1 MRKKDEDQ
9 YSYISL
15 EALTT
20 PTDHYTCRLN
30 MWWLVEPSRGV
41 LVFRPS
47 NTYQCNSSKQVLE
60 HIRDDRLLDIVFI
73 PMAFLPPTNHW

>member
-1 MRKKDEDQ
+1 MRNRDDDP

-30 MWWLVEPSRGV
+30 VWWLVEPGRGA
-41 LVFRPS
+41 LVYRVGNS
-47 NTYQCNSSKQVLE
+47 YQCNKDKRVLE
-60 HIRDDRLLDIVFI
+60 HIRDGRQLDIVFI
-73 PMAFLPPTNHW
+73 PIAYLPPSNYW